1 MVIWFRFLMREDP
14 PCSEFVRKRKGN
26 NNSVIQSFS
35 HSVIQSFSHS
45 VIQSFSHSVIQSF
58 SHSVIQS
65 FSHSVIQSF
74 SQSFSHSVI
83 QSFSHSVIQSFSH
96 SVIQSFSHSV
106 IQSFSHSVIQSFS
119 HSVIQSFS
127 HSVIQ
132 SFLSKHNSFRLVN
145 TQIVNNPFGSTLVTA
160 LIVTALIGFSFTA
173 IVSTMM
179 NQQKEGRSI
188 QQQMAVATLK
198 YQVLQTLQN
207 KDSCSCQFT
216 QNIKSQTSEGHL
228 TDFSTLRSSCDSG
241 SEIIIEDGRFLG
253 SGVNVGSIKV
263 SDVSNIPGSSVEYS
277 GKLIVPLK
285 GNLVRAIRPIEIP
298 MYFVSDS
305 SGQIQECGANEG
317 HTAEIREERRR
328 LMADLDTQDQEIK
341 DLTETFNTHKHP
353 HTHPYHRHFTPPPP
367 ILASNNRG
375 GGGWSAPSSPP
386 PPTWY
391 QVDTFEHLGFDD
403 SYYNGHVTDTK
414 NSYSKP
420 SNTRGNIWIN
430 KGTLE
435 RQRDVLQN
443 FVNNVNEY
451 FGDPPFQINWRN

>member
-14 PCSEFVRKRKGN
+14 PCSEFVRKRKGLHN

-58 SHSVIQS
+58 SHS
-65 FSHSVIQSF
+65 
-74 SQSFSHSVI
+74 
-83 QSFSHSVIQSFSH
+83 
-96 SVIQSFSHSV
+96 
-106 IQSFSHSVIQSFS
+106 
-119 HSVIQSFS
+119 
-127 HSVIQ
+127 
-132 SFLSKHNSFRLVN
+132 FLSKHNSFRLVN
-145 TQIVNNPFGSTLVTA
+145 TQIVNNSFGSTLVTA

-173 IVSTMM
+173 IVSQMI

-207 KDSCSCQFT
+207 KDKCSCQFT
-216 QNIKSQTSEGHL
+216 QNIKSQTSEDHL
-228 TDFSTLRSSCDSG
+228 TDFSTLRNSCNSD

-263 SDVSNIPGSSVEYS
+263 SDVSKIPGSSVEYS

-341 DLTETFNTHKHP
+341 DLTETFNTHRHQ
-353 HTHPYHRHFTPPPP
+353 HTHPFHRHFTPPPI
-367 ILASNNRG
+367 ILASNNNGGSSG
-375 GGGWSAPSSPP
+375 GGGDNDKPPDRRPSNSDGGVTFFNNGGSSGGGPIAQRNPLSPTP
-386 PPTWY
+386 RYTPPTLAPPRWTTY
-391 QVDTFEHLGFDD
+391 TPTPTVPTESQTRVGIPASCRCFDTFYKVITINGKSKKVVSFDFRKAW
-403 SYYNGHVTDTK
+403 GHNLPKESCKSIYDGPKILATC
-414 NSYSKP
+414 SWS
-420 SNTRGNIWIN
+420 
-430 KGTLE
+430 
-435 RQRDVLQN
+435 
-443 FVNNVNEY
+443 
-451 FGDPPFQINWRN
+451 

>member
-14 PCSEFVRKRKGN
+14 PCSELVRKRKGLHN
-26 NNSVIQSFS
+26 NN
-35 HSVIQSFSHS
+35 
-45 VIQSFSHSVIQSF
+45 
-58 SHSVIQS
+58 
-65 FSHSVIQSF
+65 
-74 SQSFSHSVI
+74 
-83 QSFSHSVIQSFSH
+83 

-207 KDSCSCQFT
+207 KDNCSCQFT

-253 SGVNVGSIKV
+253 SGVNVGSIRV
-263 SDVSNIPGSSVEYS
+263 SDVSKIPGSTVEYS
-277 GKLIVPLK
+277 GKLTVPLK
-285 GNLVRAIRPIEIP
+285 GNLVRAILPIEIP

-341 DLTETFNTHKHP
+341 DLTETFNTHRHQ
-353 HTHPYHRHFTPPPP
+353 HTHPDHRHFTPPPP
-367 ILASNNRG
+367 ILASNNGG
-375 GGGWSAPSSPP
+375 GGGWSNGGSGGRSSGGSRSSPP
-386 PPTWY
+386 KTKWY
-391 QVDTFEHLGFDD
+391 QVGTFNWGGNTYRH
-403 SYYNGHVTDTK
+403 GHVTDTK
-414 NSYSKP
+414 NSYNKP
-420 SNTRGNIWIN
+420 SNTGGHAWVK
-430 KGTLE
+430 KGTLDQT
-435 RQRDVLQN
+435 RGALQN
-443 FVNNVNEY
+443 AL
-451 FGDPPFQINWRN
+451 DSDK